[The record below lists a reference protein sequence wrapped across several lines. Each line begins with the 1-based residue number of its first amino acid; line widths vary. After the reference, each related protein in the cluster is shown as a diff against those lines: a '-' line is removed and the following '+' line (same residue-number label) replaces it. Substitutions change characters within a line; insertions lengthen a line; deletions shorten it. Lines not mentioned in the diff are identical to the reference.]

1 MSTYVKGSAVANAT
15 RYDLLEK
22 VGENQ
27 YNVLVQDKPE
37 INFEVSALG
46 LSEGDHVLVVVAQ
59 ADGYADSDYS
69 NEVVFK
75 VTGTSGGDSGDIGEE
90 PDDGE
95 YIFMDASAVYYHA
108 LQLNTQDTQV
118 YKSVTFPPA
127 EGYVNTAGTTIAQET
142 QTPLR
147 FACTILF
154 TPETLPVGSVIEIA
168 SGWQFRPERMLS
180 SGYPSARGNNTT
192 NSLTITDSFWEGY
205 AYVGFNISKTDSS
218 NLTDAER
225 TRILNHEILKITFA

>member
-27 YNVLVQDKPE
+27 YNLLVGDAAE

-69 NEVVFK
+69 NEVVY
-75 VTGTSGGDSGDIGEE
+75 TALGASSGDEG
-90 PDDGE
+90 DAGKDTE

-192 NSLTITDSFWEGY
+192 NSLTITDSFWDGY
-205 AYVGFNISKTDSS
+205 AYVGFNISKTDST

-225 TRILNHEILKITFA
+225 TSILNHEVLKITFA